1 MDVDDDSSPLAIRVE
16 FFFLLA
22 ASQNKNPQLFGTT
35 AAAASTRSETKDER
49 YKKKNLSF
57 SSFFVIGLFLLL
69 SGRSGVFWPGGGP
82 ATLLGHSWLAHFS
95 LRRRS
100 LRLLFSILIKSLPF
114 TFYDLHVVAMPE
126 RRCAYY
132 YRAMILLCRAS
143 SSPSPSRFYS
153 LDMTRVISY
162 TVDEVFRSCFFFSHS
177 TLAINLESDPTQTTV
192 EATLLCIF
200 THIGPGK

>member
-1 MDVDDDSSPLAIRVE
+1 M
-16 FFFLLA
+16 
-22 ASQNKNPQLFGTT
+22 
-35 AAAASTRSETKDER
+35 
-49 YKKKNLSF
+49 
-57 SSFFVIGLFLLL
+57 

-82 ATLLGHSWLAHFS
+82 ATLLGHSWPAHFS
-95 LRRRS
+95 RRRS

-162 TVDEVFRSCFFFSHS
+162 TVDEVFRSCFFLFSLDARDQLGIRSYTNHCGGYFTMYFYSHRPWKITTS
-177 TLAINLESDPTQTTV
+177 TYVQQHFSCFCLYSWLFFSIKHVRTGYGPCYSRARSLSNTQSDPRRRKIV
-192 EATLLCIF
+192 C
-200 THIGPGK
+200 